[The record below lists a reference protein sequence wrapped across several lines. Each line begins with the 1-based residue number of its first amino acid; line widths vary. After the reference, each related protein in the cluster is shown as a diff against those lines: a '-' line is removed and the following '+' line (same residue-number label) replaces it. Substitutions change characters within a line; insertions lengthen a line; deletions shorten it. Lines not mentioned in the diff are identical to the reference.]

1 MVEKEEC
8 MDIWSL
14 KRQGFSDSAIGRRV
28 GLDRRTVKKY
38 LEKKEFPKYSTV
50 NRASDLEP
58 YHGLIEGWLSQEDY
72 KSTRIHDLVK
82 LQGYEGGYE
91 TVKRFVRTVKK
102 KRDQI
107 AYIRFET
114 MPGLQAQMDFGDFKV
129 VNADG
134 SETTIYAFV
143 IVLGFSRHMYVEF
156 IEKCTLTPFLD
167 CHCNAFGYFG
177 GVPGEILYDN
187 MKNVVVRRHVGHVQF
202 NDTIMDFGAHY
213 GFKPVACPPYSP
225 WYKGKVERPIDY
237 IRERF
242 WRGYHYTGIEQ
253 VNKDVR
259 QWLDTIAFTR
269 VHGTTKQK
277 VSDRFAAEKSHLGEI
292 PNRPYDT
299 SEKAV
304 RKVYKDC
311 QLSFCGNRY
320 VVSHKCVG
328 KKLLLKIKNG
338 IVRIYDD
345 AELIVVYKIPEDKGN
360 LLADPR
366 FYAALKQDKEQMR
379 RKYKIPTGKGKATRG
394 LLKHGFIHETVQK
407 RPLSVYE
414 NIAGGTSCLN

>member
-1 MVEKEEC
+1 MVTKEKC

-14 KRQGFSDSAIGRRV
+14 KRQGFSYVAIGRRV

-38 LEKKEFPKYSTV
+38 LEKKEFPKYNTV
-50 NRASDLEP
+50 NRTSDLEP
-58 YHGLIEGWLSQEDY
+58 YHELIEGWLSEEDY
-72 KSTRIHDLVK
+72 KATRIRDLVVM
-82 LQGYEGGYE
+82 QGYQGGYE
-91 TVKRFVRTVKK
+91 TVKRFVRKVKK
-102 KRDQI
+102 KRDRI

-114 MPGLQAQMDFGDFKV
+114 IPGLQAQMDFGDFKV
-129 VNADG
+129 VNPDG

-156 IEKCTLTPFLD
+156 IDKCTMTPFLD

-187 MKNVVVRRHVGHVQF
+187 MKNVVVRRNVGHVQF
-202 NDTIMDFGAHY
+202 NDTIVDFGAHY

-242 WRGYHYTGIEQ
+242 WRGYNYTTTEQ
-253 VNKDVR
+253 LNKDVIE
-259 QWLDTIAFTR
+259 WLDTVASPR

-277 VSDRFAAEKSHLGEI
+277 VCERFTTEKPHLGEI

-299 SEKAV
+299 SEKV
-304 RKVYKDC
+304 TRKVYKDC
-311 QLSFCGNRY
+311 QLSFDGNRY

-338 IVRIYDD
+338 IIRIYDD
-345 AELIVVYKIPEDKGN
+345 AELIVVYRIPEGKGN
-360 LLADPR
+360 LVADPR
-366 FYAALKQDKEQMR
+366 FYAALKKDKEQKK
-379 RKYKIPTGKGKATRG
+379 RKYRFPAGKGKATRG
-394 LLKHGFIHETVQK
+394 ILKHGLKHETVQK
-407 RPLSVYE
+407 RPLSAYE
-414 NIAGGTSCLN
+414 NMVGGTACPN